1 VNIDQL
7 VVVKVLCKQ
16 DVHRPP
22 ELLNTEPVDIY
33 LLNQMADC
41 LVAKSKRGLLAQQ
54 DLLDHL

>member
-1 VNIDQL
+1 VNIDEL

-22 ELLNTEPVDIY
+22 KLLNTVPVNIY

-54 DLLDHL
+54 DFLDHL